1 MTDTSQL
8 LSQVCP
14 VLVSFLQLH
23 ILGVLASSGVFVSP
37 SKGKCEEAAVV
48 GHLPLSCWLGA
59 LRRDTGPC
67 VTGTGVG
74 NVPCFCQR
82 TAQRTE

>member
-14 VLVSFLQLH
+14 VLASFLQLQ
-23 ILGVLASSGVFVSP
+23 ILGVLPSSGVFVSP

-48 GHLPLSCWLGA
+48 GLLPLPCWLGA
-59 LRRDTGPC
+59 LRRDTGSC
-67 VTGTGVG
+67 VTGTGVD
-74 NVPCFCQR
+74 NVPYF
-82 TAQRTE
+82 